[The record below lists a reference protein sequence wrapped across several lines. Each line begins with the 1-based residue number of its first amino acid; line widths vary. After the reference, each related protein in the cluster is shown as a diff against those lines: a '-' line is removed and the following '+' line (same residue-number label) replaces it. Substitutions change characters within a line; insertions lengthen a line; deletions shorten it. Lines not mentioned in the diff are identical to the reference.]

1 MSAPRHDRRL
11 LFEGASADQVRRAVI
26 DAAAGPVAALRGSLA
41 EAFTGSHDGAQ
52 RYISD
57 YRSLTLAL
65 LDEAHRALPEAV
77 VETADGRLSITD
89 ASGGPVQALNGVLD
103 HAAVEAPFTPW
114 ANVYDPAEA
123 VALYAVNHI
132 RLLVGA
138 PLLAPPAERLNGR
151 VDDLA
156 AQRFQRAVVRE
167 LDRTE
172 PLARLMQL
180 FSLSK
185 SELGRLFG
193 VTRQAID
200 GWLAQ
205 GVPADR
211 QDKLATLLALADL
224 LERKLKTERIPG
236 IARRPAEAYGGLT
249 MLELIA
255 ADRQR
260 DLLRMVRASFDWSQ
274 AA

>member
-1 MSAPRHDRRL
+1 MSADRRL
-11 LFEGASADQVRRAVI
+11 LFESASADQVRRALAE
-26 DAAAGPVAALRGSLA
+26 AAAGPIAAMRDSLG
-41 EAFTGSHDGAQ
+41 EAFTGSHEGA
-52 RYISD
+52 RHYIRD
-57 YRSLTLAL
+57 YRSLTFAL
-65 LDEAHRALPEAV
+65 LDEAHRSLPEAV
-77 VETADGRLSITD
+77 VEGANGRLSITD
-89 ASGGPVQALNGVLD
+89 ASGGPVQALNGLLD

-114 ANVYDPAEA
+114 ANVYEPAEA
-123 VALYAVNHI
+123 VALYAVNHV

-138 PLLAPPAERLNGR
+138 TVMAPPAERLNGGI
-151 VDDLA
+151 DDLA
-156 AQRFQRAVVRE
+156 AQRFQRAVIRE
-167 LDRTE
+167 LDRAE
-172 PLARLMQL
+172 PLTRLMRL

-193 VTRQAID
+193 VTRQAVD
-200 GWLAQ
+200 GWLSQ
-205 GVPADR
+205 GVPSER

-260 DLLRMVRASFDWSQ
+260 ELLDLVRASFDWSQ